1 MSKIKA
7 FTLIELI
14 IVVILVGII
23 SYIAVANI
31 KTAIN
36 PAITP
41 DKFRDILSPNANLF
55 IFRDSISID
64 KNISNIKITNPVVY
78 DKDLKKINFKN
89 YNDKI
94 VVFKYTIKNG
104 IQNSYILACNEGI
117 FVFKPLETIK
127 TTSLQKAKEL
137 LNMSEYLPK
146 EGSYYK

>member
-36 PAITP
+36 PAINP
-41 DKFRDILSPNANLF
+41 DKLRDMLSPNANLF